1 MQVQVEKLSPVLM
14 ELKIEVPAD
23 TVSSEVEQAYNQLK
37 RSARVKGFRKGKVP
51 KKILAQ
57 VYGPAVRR
65 DVAQRIMDD
74 SLQKALTDKEVQPL
88 TQPSVEPAELNPKE
102 AFSFKARFEVRPEI
116 EKVEWEGLEAKRK
129 KAEVTDELLDAE
141 IDKLREQHATEE
153 PVEGR
158 GAEEGDLAD
167 VNLAFE
173 IDGETNSEKADKVE
187 VGKGRLL
194 SFLDEAIVGM
204 KVGEKKEVEGSFPDN
219 HHLQTLR
226 GKTTKFEV
234 TLEELKKK
242 VLPEVDDEFA
252 KDCEHESLDAMK
264 KALTEQVEERL
275 KQQNEEE
282 VARALVARLCEKNP
296 IPVPPSLVKQQA
308 QMTRRELAMIAQM
321 TGQSLDD
328 PQMQQRLQMDAEVKV
343 RAGLLMAEIA
353 KEKEIKVTDEDLE
366 KGYEE
371 LAAQSGKNVAK
382 IKAEYREKQKR
393 DMLVGMI
400 LEDKVL
406 DLMEGAAKI
415 EEE

>member
-1 MQVQVEKLSPVLM
+1 MQVTETLNEGLKREYAITVSAAELEEKVNEKLAEAQP
-14 ELKIEVPAD
+14 EIEM
-23 TVSSEVEQAYNQLK
+23 
-37 RSARVKGFRKGKVP
+37 KGFRKGKVP

>member
-88 TQPSVEPAELNPKE
+88 TKPSVEPDELKPKE
-102 AFSFKARFEVRPEI
+102 AFSFKARFEVRPDI
-116 EKVEWEGLEAKRK
+116 EKVEWEGLEATRK
-129 KAEVTDELLDAE
+129 KVEVTDEQLQQE
-141 IDKLREQHATEE
+141 IEKLREQHATEE

-167 VNLAFE
+167 VTLAFE
-173 IDGETNSEKADKVE
+173 IDGETSSEKADKVE

-194 SFLDEAIVGM
+194 PFLDEAIIGM

-226 GKTTKFEV
+226 GKTTKFEI

-252 KDCEHESLDAMK
+252 KDCEYESLDAMK
-264 KALTEQVEERL
+264 KALTEQITERL
-275 KQQNEEE
+275 KQQNEEDL
-282 VARALVARLCEKNP
+282 ARALVARLCEKNP
-296 IPVPPSLVKQQA
+296 IPVPPSLVEQQA

-353 KEKEIKVTDEDLE
+353 KEKEVKVTDEDLE

-371 LAAQSGKNVAK
+371 LAGQSGKNVAK
-382 IKAEYREKQKR
+382 IKAEYRDKQKR

-406 DLMEGAAKI
+406 DLIEGAAKI
-415 EEE
+415 TEE